1 MKRWKRIGFL
11 SVGIL
16 MIVCFVTVLLPAL
29 AMEEEEN
36 ATGVVEE
43 ENVIA
48 RGEVN
53 DSVTWR
59 VTEDD
64 RGERTLLIG
73 GEGPMADYKNPSEQP
88 WAAWKDKALNL
99 VIEDGVTR
107 IGDYSMYGLNLR
119 KVEIGQDVET
129 IGKHSFAYGSGL
141 THVVIPGNVKT
152 IEANAFVFHYALASV
167 DLEEGVEAIEHSA
180 FGVQSGIGTVFHIP
194 ASVKKIAD
202 LAFWTATAYEVDPE
216 NTAFC
221 AVDGVLYTKDQTELV
236 DYPKYRTDQE
246 YRIPDSVSVIREGA
260 MQRIV
265 SLHKVYIPSTVQKM
279 QRSFLFR
286 WSGVEEVY
294 VDDGVPLPGEMTFYS
309 CSKLSKVRLPENM
322 PIERFAQIF
331 DYGCNCLESLKIPSG
346 VALIESI
353 GSPLK
358 ALSSIEYDAE
368 NAVIR
373 DREVLDKEIRYVL
386 TIGEHVD
393 YLPAEFRRFS
403 SQAEKIRFVGPN
415 QLEVE
420 AGAFTEAE
428 EPLHTLEG
436 YLYVDEQG
444 VVYRYDPEA
453 ETAQV
458 VYCQSGMTDLVIP
471 AEIWPEEG
479 KRYLVT
485 SVGQD
490 AWKDAS
496 DVRTVTF
503 EKPEQIEKIAPYAFA
518 YCQTLVEINGAGT
531 VEQVRK
537 TFSLAQIEIGYR
549 AFYETGLR
557 IQDGTEEPE
566 EEQGYGD
573 LSIVGAG
580 TPDLKISV
588 TSEGSTMEWNADGTE
603 VSTGQYRLLT
613 GDTMTIHA
621 AAGNREGAEEHRY
634 RLYFQWSD
642 RDCSFSIKKGET
654 YTFDGQTATC
664 YETEDPNSMYL
675 EFIPKIGKTLS
686 IPVTVLYPS
695 PVSDGGSL
703 KIWAVILKEEDAK
716 KCEETLI
723 SSEKVIKALWCT
735 ERDDFALTKTSIG
748 ASSLLLKGSEN
759 GCIIPSSQLEW
770 RLVLQRAS
778 ITSSSYGKDY
788 ARNVAYEDRLIL
800 PEGMSWN
807 REVAAAVQEGRVHI
821 SGNYLYAGNQRVAY
835 LGLSGGQLNLYGM
848 SLRWDTKR
856 EEMVLSWKVANASKS
871 VQMNTNTISCIFYPE
886 ALEADPEVFLREGDA
901 VIQNQV
907 KAEVTYYHSE
917 RATLSS
923 AASKKIQIGEGKLEL
938 TNQSLEA
945 PYYFGETARYKM
957 TLKNSGALPYQAD
970 ETGSWIVRNTL
981 SPYTYIPAEEMSR
994 MFGEDEEH
1002 CLSIQIQYADLTAWE
1017 SQQGMYEDTIFW
1029 QNSYNSGEN
1038 TRESA
1043 DGTVII
1049 GWSEDGSRLEVRT
1062 GEKVYCEK
1070 SLEDALQ
1077 KAGYACGRWDEYT
1090 VMWKL
1095 SSEDQV
1101 FSWKAGQTKTFEIS
1115 ARAKDTFQML
1125 SEDWDTYYPT
1135 DAVLTLTNT
1144 ASLLDEEGRAQKNA
1158 SVNHQVRRECSIGKS
1173 VSKEGERLQDDFVA
1187 EDGDCLEY
1195 TLEFVHSGKGSYEN
1209 LPIVDDLYG
1218 AQALLVR
1225 KDKNTHLAE
1234 AGLEVYQEDK
1244 KEYYVLTEGRY
1255 QNVRVGG
1262 TSEGKDCIATEIQVE
1277 EVREQSV
1284 ALGEE
1289 SHSYSGLHT
1298 HIEWKSVELPAKTYK
1313 MYLSYKAIVRQKL
1326 DGGTVYTVGN
1336 VVWMNDRKN
1345 SRIYSSLWG
1354 GGTIIDF
1361 YKEIVGSKG
1370 QSFRD
1375 DQIVEEGYSLVHAG
1389 DQVIYR
1395 MTLRNKGDGTYLIR
1409 GTDLAD
1415 ALPLNGGVF
1424 SWEKGTNVT
1433 ISYQST
1439 HASTQISQLDQWE
1452 IADQWEEEAEG
1463 GQQYILWPEKTEIL
1477 FTEADARVDFYV
1489 TLTYPTQEEMQWKKY
1504 CDAIGGRMLTNT
1516 FYVYQF
1522 PVNVTHHLGEPGQV
1536 LLQKGVYGTSYGTEL
1551 KYRETQSR
1559 TYYNNRDSQNRQV
1572 VYYLL
1577 LYNGGAKRWYL
1588 NEIYDLLPEGCQFVS
1603 LVNNSNLNQSAN
1615 RTYVS
1620 TLAEPGEQNLIEA
1633 GWNST
1638 EPGKIV
1644 YKNAMIRQ
1652 KDVDK
1657 NRISFQIS
1665 AGEGKEAICY
1675 DEELQQFYLNQN
1687 EALVFGYLCEIGGAE
1702 ETEDRMCNTAF
1713 MKYTDV
1719 PQTGVEIL
1727 GQDTVSFSGKITEV
1741 HGDQNDGS
1749 CQLLS
1754 GYDMKEQFGIQDGIR
1769 QEEWLVSDV
1778 SVSRGEI
1785 IPGITKY
1792 TDSYITSGS
1801 VLETEYKNA
1810 VGPYDQINWRVR
1822 LHNSG
1827 TLAMTDYTLQDILP
1841 APYVFCGS
1849 IKYTIYDYMGRE
1861 MQTYN
1866 LLSILER
1873 TEEQILISNNN
1884 SKITVTPNGEMTAIH
1899 VSGQGMGQ
1907 ISIDQTEE
1915 GEEVLTIHFADA
1927 GVSVPEGGYVDLIF
1941 SSYNPT
1947 NHFKNT
1953 VYINQAILKP
1963 EVQSFTSVSQG
1974 SMTKD
1979 EKGQPEG
1986 VENSSPVTVSF
1997 GYATSSQ
2004 KAVWENGKEEDPV
2017 LSTDPESNYILLSS
2031 KDKTF
2036 TYQLTVTN
2044 DTDQSMEKL
2053 ILIDALPDVGDTS
2066 PFDAKISRNSKFRVD
2081 LAEEMEAKVKIT
2093 TKEGNSYELS
2103 REEYELEYSEAS
2115 SFREQ
2120 DWDGTASWNGTKE
2133 NARAIRIRIQDE
2145 TGEKIPAKAKI
2156 EVSFSCRISEKAEPG
2171 AIAWNSFG
2179 YHYKLLGQDQELEA
2193 MPLVVGVKMA
2203 EVPVLEKK
2211 LIDKNGNPVEAKEE
2225 ATFSFL
2231 LYTGEERETSC
2242 KNLEE
2247 WISYLEEQQVD
2258 YFLQDVT
2265 VKAGESTSG
2274 AISLD
2279 EFSWEEGKTY
2289 TVMEIKTDDS
2299 YACHSLCGR
2308 YTNVYSFVY
2317 ERDRDIRLTCVNQ
2330 DKEWTLELNKVD
2342 AKDRDHYLEGAIFAL
2357 YSPSRT
2363 VEKAFSIYDTYQP
2376 QDIVE
2381 HNGLKWYL
2389 MDIQT
2394 TDADGRILW
2403 SHLQESQYLLAELAA
2418 PDGYDRREEYVVVYQ
2433 RNAVSGIVTAE
2444 ITNEKGVL
2452 LPMTGAA
2459 GTIGFTVTGLLMSSV
2474 GYFISKIR
2482 KNRKERKFL

>member
-16 MIVCFVTVLLPAL
+16 MIFCFVTVILPAL
-29 AMEEEEN
+29 AMEEEKN
-36 ATGVVEE
+36 TTGIVEE

-64 RGERTLLIG
+64 RGDRTLLIG
-73 GEGPMADYKNPSEQP
+73 GEGPMTDYKNASEQP
-88 WAAWKDKALNL
+88 WAAWKDKPLTL
-99 VIEDGVTR
+99 VVEDGVTR
-107 IGDYSMYGLNLR
+107 IGNYSMYGLNLR
-119 KVEIGQDVET
+119 KVEIGKDVES
-129 IGKHSFAYGSGL
+129 IGKHSFAYGGGL

-152 IEANAFVFHYALASV
+152 IEANAFVFHYALATV

-202 LAFWTATAYEVDPE
+202 LAFWTATAYEVDPG

-294 VDDGVPLPGEMTFYS
+294 VDDGVPFPGEMTFYS
-309 CSKLSKVRLPENM
+309 CNKLSKVRLPENM
-322 PIERFAQIF
+322 PIERFVQIF

-346 VALIESI
+346 VALIESL

-358 ALSSIEYDAE
+358 ALSSIEYDAQ

-373 DREVLDKEIRYVL
+373 DREVLDKEIRYEL

-393 YLPAEFRRFS
+393 YLPAQFRRFS
-403 SQAEKIRFVGPN
+403 SQAEKIRFQGPN

-420 AGAFTEAE
+420 AGAFAEAE
-428 EPLHTLEG
+428 EPIHTLEG

-444 VVYRYDPEA
+444 IVYRYDPEA
-453 ETAQV
+453 GTAQV
-458 VYCQSGMTDLVIP
+458 AYCQSGMTDLVIP

-479 KRYLVT
+479 KRCLVT

-490 AWKDAS
+490 AWRDAL
-496 DVRTVTF
+496 DVCTVTF

-531 VEQVRK
+531 VEQVRE
-537 TFSLAQIEIGYR
+537 TFSFPQIEIGYR

-557 IQDGTEEPE
+557 VQEGTEEPE
-566 EEQGYGD
+566 EEKGYGD
-573 LSIVGAG
+573 LSIVGDG

-588 TSEGSTMEWNADGTE
+588 TSEGSTMEWEADGTGD
-603 VSTGQYRLLT
+603 STGQYRLLT

-621 AAGNREGAEEHRY
+621 AAGNREGAEENRY

-675 EFIPKIGKTLS
+675 EFIPKIGNTLS

-703 KIWAVILKEEDAK
+703 KIWAVILKEEEAK
-716 KCEETLI
+716 AYEKTLI
-723 SSEKVIKALWCT
+723 SSGKVIKAQWRT
-735 ERDDFALTKTSIG
+735 ERDDFTLTKTSVG
-748 ASSLLLKGSEN
+748 ASSLALKGSEN
-759 GCIIPSSQLEW
+759 GRIIPSSQLEW

-778 ITSSSYGKDY
+778 GTSSSYGKDY
-788 ARNVAYEDRLIL
+788 ARNVSYEDRLIL

-821 SGNYLYAGNQRVAY
+821 SGNYLYAENQRVAY
-835 LGLSGGQLNLYGM
+835 LGLSGGQLSLYGM
-848 SLRWDTKR
+848 SLRWDTQR
-856 EEMVLSWKVANASKS
+856 EEMVLSWKVTNASKS
-871 VQMNTNTISCIFYPE
+871 AQMNTNTISCIFYPE
-886 ALEADPEVFLREGDA
+886 ALEADPEVFLQEGDGA
-901 VIQNQV
+901 IQNQV
-907 KAEVTYYHSE
+907 KAEVAYYHSE
-917 RATLSS
+917 RVALSS
-923 AASKKIQIGEGKLEL
+923 EASKKITIGEGKLEL

-945 PYYFGETARYKM
+945 PYYFGEAARYRM

-970 ETGSWIVRNTL
+970 KTGSWILRNTL
-981 SPYTYIPAEEMSR
+981 SPYTYLPVEEMSR
-994 MFGEDEEH
+994 MFEEDEEH
-1002 CLSIQIQYADLTAWE
+1002 SLTIQIQHVDLMEWK

-1029 QNSYNSGEN
+1029 ENGYNSGEN
-1038 TRESA
+1038 MRESA
-1043 DGTVII
+1043 DGQIII
-1049 GWSEDGSRLEVRT
+1049 GWSQDGSRLEVRT
-1062 GEKVYCEK
+1062 GEQVYCEEN
-1070 SLEDALQ
+1070 LESALQ
-1077 KAGYACGRWDEYT
+1077 KVGYACGRWDEYT
-1090 VMWKL
+1090 VMWQLNSK
-1095 SSEDQV
+1095 DQV
-1101 FSWKAGQTKTFEIS
+1101 FCWKAGETKTFEIS

-1125 SEDWDTYYPT
+1125 SEDWDTFYPT

-1144 ASLLDEEGRAQKNA
+1144 ASLLNVDGKAQKNA
-1158 SVNHQVRRECSIGKS
+1158 SVNHQVRRECSIGKYI
-1173 VSKEGERLQDDFVA
+1173 SKEGQRLQNDFVA

-1195 TLEFVHSGKGSYEN
+1195 TLEFTHSGKGSYEN

-1218 AQALLVR
+1218 AQALLVC
-1225 KDKNTHLAE
+1225 KDKNPHLAE
-1234 AGLEVYQEDK
+1234 AGLEVYQKDK
-1244 KEYYVLTEGRY
+1244 KEYYVLTEGSY

-1262 TSEGKDCIATEIQVE
+1262 TSEGKDCIAAEIQVE
-1277 EVREQSV
+1277 DAREQLV
-1284 ALGEE
+1284 ELGEE

-1298 HIEWKSVELPAKTYK
+1298 HIEWKIAELQAKTYK
-1313 MYLSYKAIVRQKL
+1313 MYLSYEAIVRQKL

-1361 YKEIVGSKG
+1361 YKEIVESKG
-1370 QSFRD
+1370 QSFKD
-1375 DQIVEEGYSLVHAG
+1375 DQIAKEGYSLVHAG
-1389 DQVIYR
+1389 DQVLYR
-1395 MTLRNKGDGTYLIR
+1395 MTLRNKGDGTYRIK

-1415 ALPLNGGVF
+1415 ALPSNGGIF
-1424 SWEKGTNVT
+1424 SWEKGVNVSL
-1433 ISYQST
+1433 SYQST
-1439 HASTQISQLDQWE
+1439 HASTKIFQLDRWE
-1452 IADQWEEEAEG
+1452 IEDQWAGEAEA
-1463 GQQYILWPEKTEIL
+1463 GQQYILWPEETEIL
-1477 FTEADARVDFYV
+1477 FTEADARIDLYV

-1504 CDAIGGRMLTNT
+1504 CNAIGGRMLTNT

-1536 LLQKGVYGTSYGTEL
+1536 LLQKGVYGTSYGMEL

-1559 TYYNNRDSQNRQV
+1559 HYYNNQDSQNRQV

-1588 NEIYDLLPEGCQFVS
+1588 NEIYDQLPEGCQFTS
-1603 LVNNSNLNQSAN
+1603 LINNSNLNQSSH
-1615 RTYVS
+1615 RTFVS
-1620 TLAEPGEQNLIEA
+1620 TLTDPGERNLIEA
-1633 GWNST
+1633 SWNST
-1638 EPGKIV
+1638 EQGKIV

-1657 NRISFQIS
+1657 NQISFQIS
-1665 AGEGKEAICY
+1665 AGEGQEAICY
-1675 DEELQQFYLNQN
+1675 DEEQQQFYLNQN
-1687 EALVFGYLCEIGGAE
+1687 EALVFGYLCEIGKAE
-1702 ETEDRMCNTAF
+1702 ETEDRMRNTAF

-1727 GQDTVSFSGKITEV
+1727 GQDMVSFSGKITEV

-1749 CQLLS
+1749 CNLLS

-1792 TDSYITSGS
+1792 TDSYITAGS

-1827 TLAMTDYTLQDILP
+1827 TLAMTDYTLKDILP

-1861 MQTYN
+1861 MQSYN

-1884 SKITVTPNGEMTAIH
+1884 SKITVTPNGEMTKIH

-1907 ISIDQTEE
+1907 ISINQTRE

-1927 GVSVPEGGYVDLIF
+1927 DVSVPEGGYIDLIF

-1963 EVQSFTSVSQG
+1963 EVQPFSSVSQG

-1979 EKGQPEG
+1979 EKGQPEA

-2004 KAVWENGKEEDPV
+2004 KAVWENGKEENLV
-2017 LSTDPESNYILLSS
+2017 LSTDPEINYILLSS
-2031 KDKTF
+2031 KDKEF

-2066 PFDAKISRNSKFRVD
+2066 PFDAKISRNSKFRVN
-2081 LAEEMEAKVKIT
+2081 LAEKMEEKVKIT

-2103 REEYELEYSEAS
+2103 REEYELEYSDAS
-2115 SFREQ
+2115 SFQAQ
-2120 DWDGTASWNGTKE
+2120 DWDGTSAWNGTKE
-2133 NARAIRIRIQDE
+2133 EARAIRIRIQDA
-2145 TGEKIPAKAKI
+2145 TGKKIPAKAKI
-2156 EVSFSCRISEKAEPG
+2156 EVSFSCRIDGRAEPG
-2171 AIAWNSFG
+2171 EIAWNSFG
-2179 YHYKLLGQDQELEA
+2179 YHYKLLGQNQELEA
-2193 MPLVVGVKMA
+2193 MPLVVGVKIP

-2211 LIDKNGNPVEAKEE
+2211 LIDKNGNPVAAKEE
-2225 ATFSFL
+2225 ETFVFL
-2231 LYTGEERETSC
+2231 LYAGKERQTTC

-2247 WISYLEEQQVD
+2247 WVSYLEEYQVD
-2258 YFLQDVT
+2258 HLVQEVT
-2265 VKAGESTSG
+2265 VKAGENVSEP
-2274 AISLD
+2274 ISLED
-2279 EFSWEEGKTY
+2279 FFWKAGETY
-2289 TVMEIKTDDS
+2289 TVMEIQTDDS
-2299 YACHSLCGR
+2299 YVCHSLCGR
-2308 YTNVYSFVY
+2308 ATNVCSFVY
-2317 ERDRDIRLTCVNQ
+2317 EQDRDIRLTCVNK

-2342 AKDRDHYLEGAIFAL
+2342 AKDLNRCLEGAVFAL
-2357 YSPSRT
+2357 YSPCRME
-2363 VEKAFSIYDTYQP
+2363 EKEFPSYDIYQP
-2376 QDIVE
+2376 QDILE
-2381 HNGLKWYL
+2381 HNGQKWYL

-2394 TDADGRILW
+2394 TGVDGKITW
-2403 SHLQESQYLLAELAA
+2403 SHLQEPQYLLTELAA
-2418 PDGYDRREEYVVVYQ
+2418 PDGYNRREEYEVVYQ

-2444 ITNEKGVL
+2444 ITNEKGAL

-2459 GTIGFTVTGLLMSSV
+2459 GTIGFTVTGLLLICV
-2474 GYFISKIR
+2474 GYFMLKFR
-2482 KNRKERKFL
+2482 KNRKERKFI